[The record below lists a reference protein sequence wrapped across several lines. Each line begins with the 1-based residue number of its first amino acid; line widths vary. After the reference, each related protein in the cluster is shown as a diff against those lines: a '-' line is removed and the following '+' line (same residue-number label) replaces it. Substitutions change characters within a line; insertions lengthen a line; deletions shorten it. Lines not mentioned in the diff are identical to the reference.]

1 MPKPVRKAIVPTAG
15 LGTRLHPVT
24 RTVPKELLPIGS
36 VPMLHRAIAEL
47 VRGDVREIAIIV
59 TSRKTAIQDY
69 VSTLDLDC
77 TIHFV
82 EQPEPKGV
90 ADAILRAGEFLAD
103 EPFVF
108 FMPDEVCFCP
118 TSPIAALKQAY
129 ATYDQ
134 AVLGLTWVPSQWLE
148 FFQGTGRIVTAPL
161 NGDCYRILQ
170 LKDKSRDRL
179 STASDAQQKSQG
191 QQKGVGIGILDSEF
205 LVLARQHQQVFDGQG
220 EFDDVPIWQELV
232 RHKRLLGVMAD
243 GAIVDAGNPLGFA
256 LANRHWLETGRKFT
270 DCHL

>member
-15 LGTRLHPVT
+15 LGTRLYPVT

-77 TIHFV
+77 TVYFV
-82 EQPEPKGV
+82 EQPEPRGV

-103 EPFVF
+103 DPFVF

-118 TSPIAALKQAY
+118 TSPVTALKQVY
-129 ATYDQ
+129 ATYDKS
-134 AVLGLTWVPSQWLE
+134 VLGLTWVPPQWLE

-161 NGDCYRILQ
+161 KNDCYRILQ

-179 STASDAQQKSQG
+179 STSPTG
-191 QQKGVGIGILDSEF
+191 QQKGVGIGILDGEF
-205 LVLARQHQQVFDGQG
+205 LALARQQQQMFDGQG

-232 RHKRLLGVMAD
+232 RRKRLLGVMAD
-243 GAIVDAGNPLGFA
+243 GAIVDAGNPLGFG
-256 LANRHWLETGRKFT
+256 LANRYWLETGRQFSDKY
-270 DCHL
+270 C